1 MILFIILV
9 ATTAIQIIWYLISF
23 FALKAIKEQ
32 DAMTKNMG
40 ISLIIAARNED
51 ENLLKNIPIWLQ
63 QKHENFEI
71 VIVDDRS
78 VDDTFDTIE
87 ALMQTDHRIKRTAV
101 VEYKNSSIKFGKKYS
116 LTLGIKLAQHE
127 HLIFTDA
134 DCIPSDPYVLQ
145 RFTKAFANGNDL
157 ILGVGAFHKKPGII
171 NSIVRTDNQR
181 IAALYLS
188 FAKLGLPYMGVGR
201 AMAYTKS
208 LFYSLKGFASHQH
221 IESGDDDLFVLE
233 AVKAKAKV
241 GLVPRAATLSDAA
254 ASLKAWKNQKTRHLS
269 TGIVYPFHILL
280 LLSLLDFSAV
290 ISLIFLPLVMAFSHS
305 YSLIIISLSLFL
317 LRMIGFVLVSYQLA
331 KRTKLSYDGFHNFLA
346 EPLLSC
352 LNAVFSSLALVTKKS
367 GWKTKI

>member
-9 ATTAIQIIWYLISF
+9 ATLAIQIIWYLISF

-32 DAMTKNMG
+32 DAMTNNMG
-40 ISLIIAARNED
+40 VSLIIAARNEE

-63 QKHENFEI
+63 QKHDNFEI

-87 ALMQTDHRIKRTAV
+87 ALMQTDSRIKRTAV
-101 VEYKNSSIKFGKKYS
+101 VEYKNSSISFGKKYA

-134 DCIPSDPYVLQ
+134 DCVPSDPYVLQ

-157 ILGVGAFHKKPGII
+157 VLGVGAFHKKQGII

-201 AMAYTKS
+201 AMAYTKT

-241 GLVPRAATLSDAA
+241 SLVPSAATLSDAA

-269 TGIVYPFHILL
+269 TGVVYPFHILF
-280 LLSLLDFSAV
+280 LLSLLDFLAV
-290 ISLIFLPLVMAFSHS
+290 ISLIFLPLVFVFSQS

-317 LRMIGFVLVSYQLA
+317 LRMTAFVLVNYQWA
-331 KRTKLSYDGFHNFLA
+331 KLTNLSYDGFHNFLA

>member
-9 ATTAIQIIWYLISF
+9 ATLAIQIIWYLISF
-23 FALKAIKEQ
+23 FALKAIKEH
-32 DAMTKNMG
+32 DAMTNNMG
-40 ISLIIAARNED
+40 VSLIIAARNED

-63 QKHENFEI
+63 QKHDNFEI

-87 ALMQTDHRIKRTAV
+87 ALMQTDSRIKRTAV
-101 VEYKNSSIKFGKKYS
+101 VEYKNSSISFGKKYA

-134 DCIPSDPYVLQ
+134 DCVPSDPYVLQ
-145 RFTKAFANGNDL
+145 RFTKAFASGSDL
-157 ILGVGAFHKKPGII
+157 VLGVGAFHNRPGII

-241 GLVPRAATLSDAA
+241 GLVPKATTLSDAA
-254 ASLKAWKNQKTRHLS
+254 ASLKAWKNQKKRHLS
-269 TGIVYPFHILL
+269 TGLVYPFKILF
-280 LLSLLDFSAV
+280 LLSLIDSTAV
-290 ISLIFLPLVMAFSHS
+290 ISLLVLPVALCYLPS
-305 YSLIIISLSLFL
+305 YELIIISIGLFL
-317 LRMIGFVLVSYQLA
+317 LRMLGFVLVNYQWS
-331 KRTKLSYDGFHNFLA
+331 KVTNLSYNGFQNFLA

-352 LNAVFSSLALVTKKS
+352 LNAVFSVLALVTKKS